1 MPQPN
6 GFVPATEHE
15 SRCNPVYDA
24 RKLRALLGDELVQ
37 RQQSG
42 YGVDDSLAEEIRAAV
57 SDETVTS
64 QEIAGLYDELDRT
77 VLRADWDHEEPS
89 ALEDILV
96 AAPDAPSPAAVPG
109 QDELADRIL
118 AAWLGRCAGC
128 NLGKPVEGWGWNRA
142 KLRDYLHQAEA
153 FPLDDYVPVLDPM
166 PEGFTLH
173 PSWPVATRGRVAAMA
188 RDDDTDYTMLG
199 LKILETYGR
208 SYTSSDVGSEWLR
221 GMPYETVYTAER
233 IAYRNLVL
241 GLVPPGTA
249 RHRNPY
255 REWIGA
261 MIRADIFGYVSPGD
275 PGGADRLAYQDAALS
290 HTANG
295 IYGEMWAAAL
305 IAASFTSPNA
315 REALEQAMLVVPARS
330 RLGVSVRATIGAH
343 DAGQSWDQAMDSM
356 QRRLGGYHWAH
367 TINNAEVVAAAL
379 LWGEGDF
386 GRTIGLAV
394 EAGLDTDCDGATA
407 SSVFGAL
414 HGTKAIPA
422 HWTEPLRD
430 TIHSALL
437 GFDGAAITSLAART
451 VALASTPGPR
461 HIPNI

>member
-1 MPQPN
+1 M
-6 GFVPATEHE
+6 H
-15 SRCNPVYDA
+15 DA
-24 RKLRALLGDELVQ
+24 RNVRGLLGDELVQ

-42 YGVDDSLAEEIRAAV
+42 YAVDDKLTEEIRAAV
-57 SDETVTS
+57 DDDTATG
-64 QEIAGLYDELDRT
+64 QEIAGLYDQLDHAA
-77 VLRADWDHEEPS
+77 LRADWDYQEPS
-89 ALEDILV
+89 ALEDILA
-96 AAPDAPSPAAVPG
+96 AAPGAPRAAAVPG
-109 QDELADRIL
+109 PDELADRIL

-142 KLRDYLHQAEA
+142 KLRDYLDEA
-153 FPLDDYVPVLDPM
+153 GAYPLDDYLPVLDPM
-166 PEGFTLH
+166 PEKFTLN
-173 PSWPVATRGRVAAMA
+173 PCWPDATRGRVNAMA

-208 SYTSSDVGSEWLR
+208 GYTSADVGSQWLR

-233 IAYRNLVL
+233 IAYGNLIL
-241 GLVPPGTA
+241 GLQPPETA
-249 RHRNPY
+249 HHHNPY

-261 MIRADIFGYVSPGD
+261 LIRADIFGYVSPGD
-275 PGGADRLAYQDAALS
+275 PGGAARLAYQDAALS

-305 IAASFTSPNA
+305 VAASLASSSA

-330 RLGVSVRATIGAH
+330 RLSVSLRATINAH
-343 DAGQSWDQAMDSM
+343 EAGQSWDEAMDYM
-356 QRRLGGYHWAH
+356 ERRLAGYHWVH

-386 GRTIGLAV
+386 SRTIGLAV

-407 SSVFGAL
+407 GSVFGAL

-430 TIHSALL
+430 TMHSALL
-437 GFDGAAITSLAART
+437 GFDGAAITSLAQRT
-451 VALASTPGPR
+451 FALAAKPGD
-461 HIPNI
+461 

>member
-1 MPQPN
+1 MPEQRN
-6 GFVPATEHE
+6 
-15 SRCNPVYDA
+15 
-24 RKLRALLGDELVQ
+24 LRDLLGDELVQ
-37 RQQSG
+37 REQSG
-42 YGVDDSLAEEIRAAV
+42 YAVDDSLAKRVRAAAD
-57 SDETVTS
+57 DETVTG
-64 QEIAGLYDELDRT
+64 QEVAELYEQLDRT
-77 VLRADWDHEEPS
+77 VPRTDWEYEEPS
-89 ALEDILV
+89 SLADILA
-96 AAPDAPSPAAVPG
+96 AAPQAPSAATAPG

-128 NLGKPVEGWGWNRA
+128 NLGKPVESRSWNRA
-142 KLRDYLHQAEA
+142 NLRDYLQQAGA

-166 PEGFTLH
+166 PAEFTFH
-173 PSWPVATRGRVAAMA
+173 PSWPAATRGRIDGMA

-199 LKILETYGR
+199 LQVLETYGR
-208 SYTSSDVGSEWLR
+208 GYTSADVGSEWLS
-221 GMPYETVYTAER
+221 GMPYLTVYTAER
-233 IAYRNLVL
+233 IAYHNLVL
-241 GLVPPGTA
+241 GLVPPETA

-275 PGGADRLAYQDAALS
+275 PGGAARLAYQDAALS

-305 IAASFTSPNA
+305 IAASFTSSSA

-330 RLGVSVRATIGAH
+330 RLSDSLRTTISAH
-343 DAGQSWDQAMDSM
+343 DAGRSWDQAMDSM
-356 QRRLGGYHWAH
+356 EQRLDGYHWVH

-407 SSVFGAL
+407 GSVFGAL
-414 HGTKAIPA
+414 YGTKGIPG

-430 TIHSALL
+430 TMHSALL
-437 GFDGAAITSLAART
+437 GFDGVAISSLAQRT
-451 VALASTPGPR
+451 VALAVAPG
-461 HIPNI
+461 H

>member
-1 MPQPN
+1 MSDQRN
-6 GFVPATEHE
+6 
-15 SRCNPVYDA
+15 
-24 RKLRALLGDELVQ
+24 LRDLLGDELVQ
-37 RQQSG
+37 REQSG
-42 YGVDDSLAEEIRAAV
+42 YAVADSLAEQVRAAAG
-57 SDETVTS
+57 DESATGQQVAELYEQLDHTVP
-64 QEIAGLYDELDRT
+64 RT
-77 VLRADWDHEEPS
+77 DWKHAEPS
-89 ALEDILV
+89 ALEDIL
-96 AAPDAPSPAAVPG
+96 AAVPG
-109 QDELADRIL
+109 APSAAAPPGRDEFADRIL

-128 NLGKPVEGWGWNRA
+128 NLGKPVEGRGWNRA
-142 KLRDYLHQAEA
+142 NLRDYLQAAEA

-166 PEGFTLH
+166 PAGFTFH
-173 PSWPVATRGRVAAMA
+173 PSWPAATRGRVVGMA

-208 SYTSSDVGSEWLR
+208 GYTSSDVGSEWLR
-221 GMPYETVYTAER
+221 GMPYLTVYTAER

-241 GLVPPGTA
+241 GLIPPDTA
-249 RHRNPY
+249 RQHNPY

-275 PGGADRLAYQDAALS
+275 PGGAARLAYQDAVLS

-305 IAASFTSPNA
+305 IAASLTSASA
-315 REALEQAMLVVPARS
+315 REAIDQAMLVVPARS
-330 RLGVSVRATIGAH
+330 RLGDALRTTIGAY

-356 QRRLGGYHWAH
+356 ERRLDGYHWVH

-379 LWGEGDF
+379 LWGGGDF

-407 SSVFGAL
+407 GSVFGAL
-414 HGTKAIPA
+414 HGTKAIPG

-430 TIHSALL
+430 TMHSALL
-437 GFDGAAITSLAART
+437 GFDGVSITSLAQRT
-451 VALASTPGPR
+451 VALAIAPG
-461 HIPNI
+461 H

>member
-1 MPQPN
+1 MPEQR
-6 GFVPATEHE
+6 
-15 SRCNPVYDA
+15 S
-24 RKLRALLGDELVQ
+24 LRDLLGDELVQ
-37 RQQSG
+37 REQSG
-42 YGVDDSLAEEIRAAV
+42 YAVDDSLTEEIRTAV
-57 SDETVTS
+57 ADKTVTGR
-64 QEIAGLYDELDRT
+64 EIAELYERLDGTALRT
-77 VLRADWDHEEPS
+77 DWHHEEPS
-89 ALEDILV
+89 ALEDILA
-96 AAPDAPSPAAVPG
+96 AAPDAPSAATPPG

-128 NLGKPVEGWGWNRA
+128 NLGKPVEARSWNRA
-142 KLRDYLHQAEA
+142 NLRDYLLAAGA
-153 FPLDDYVPVLDPM
+153 FPLDDYIPVLDPM
-166 PEGFTLH
+166 PAGLTFH
-173 PSWPVATRGRVAAMA
+173 PSWPDATRGRIAGMA

-208 SYTSSDVGSEWLR
+208 GYTSSDVGSEWLS
-221 GMPYETVYTAER
+221 GMPYLTVYTAER

-241 GLVPPGTA
+241 GLVPPETA
-249 RHRNPY
+249 RRHNPY

-275 PGGADRLAYQDAALS
+275 PGGAARLAYQDAALS

-305 IAASFTSPNA
+305 IAASFTSSSA
-315 REALEQAMLVVPARS
+315 REAIEQAMLVVPARS
-330 RLGVSVRATIGAH
+330 RLSDSLRTTIAAY
-343 DAGQSWDQAMDSM
+343 DAGRSWDQAMDSM
-356 QRRLGGYHWAH
+356 EQRLDGYHWVH

-407 SSVFGAL
+407 GSVFGAL
-414 HGTKAIPA
+414 YGTKAIPG

-430 TIHSALL
+430 TMHSALL
-437 GFDGAAITSLAART
+437 GFDGTAITSLARRT
-451 VALASTPGPR
+451 IALAAAPG
-461 HIPNI
+461 H

>member
-1 MPQPN
+1 MPEQRN
-6 GFVPATEHE
+6 
-15 SRCNPVYDA
+15 
-24 RKLRALLGDELVQ
+24 LRDLLSDELVQ
-37 RQQSG
+37 REQSG
-42 YGVDDSLAEEIRAAV
+42 YAVDDNLAERVRVAA
-57 SDETVTS
+57 SDETVTG
-64 QEIAGLYDELDRT
+64 QEIAELYEQLDHT
-77 VLRADWDHEEPS
+77 VLRTDWEYEEPS
-89 ALEDILV
+89 SLEDIL
-96 AAPDAPSPAAVPG
+96 AAVPEAPPAATVPG
-109 QDELADRIL
+109 QAEIEDGIL

-128 NLGKPVEGWGWNRA
+128 NLGKPVEGRGWNRA
-142 KLRDYLHQAEA
+142 NLRDYLQQAGA

-166 PEGFTLH
+166 PEGFTFH
-173 PSWPVATRGRVAAMA
+173 PSWPAATRGRIAGMA

-199 LKILETYGR
+199 LRVLETYGR
-208 SYTSSDVGSEWLR
+208 GYTSSDVGSEWLR
-221 GMPYETVYTAER
+221 GMPYLTVYTAER
-233 IAYRNLVL
+233 ISYGNLVL
-241 GLVPPGTA
+241 GLLPPETA
-249 RHRNPY
+249 RHHNPY

-275 PGGADRLAYQDAALS
+275 PGGAARLAYQDAALS

-305 IAASFTSPNA
+305 IAASVTSSSA

-330 RLGVSVRATIGAH
+330 RLSVSLRTTIGAH
-343 DAGQSWDQAMDSM
+343 DAGRSWDQAMDSL

-407 SSVFGAL
+407 GSVFGAL
-414 HGTKAIPA
+414 HGTKAIPS

-437 GFDGAAITSLAART
+437 GFDGAAITSLAQRT
-451 VALASTPGPR
+451 VALAATPGSDA
-461 HIPNI
+461 

>member
-1 MPQPN
+1 
-6 GFVPATEHE
+6 V
-15 SRCNPVYDA
+15 SDA
-24 RKLRALLGDELVQ
+24 RNPRGLLGDELVQ

-42 YGVDDSLAEEIRAAV
+42 YAIDDSLTAQIRAAV
-57 SDETVTS
+57 SDETATS
-64 QEIAGLYDELDRT
+64 QEIAELYSQLDRSA
-77 VLRADWDHEEPS
+77 LRADWDHEEPS
-89 ALEDILV
+89 ALEAILA
-96 AAPDAPSPAAVPG
+96 AAPDAPAAAAVPSE
-109 QDELADRIL
+109 DELADRIL

-142 KLRDYLHQAEA
+142 KLRDYLDEAGA
-153 FPLDDYVPVLDPM
+153 FPLDDYLPVLDPM
-166 PEGFTLH
+166 PERFTLN
-173 PSWPVATRGRVAAMA
+173 PCWPVATRGRVAAMA

-199 LKILETYGR
+199 LKILETYGS

-233 IAYRNLVL
+233 IAYGNLVL
-241 GLVPPGTA
+241 GLLPPETA
-249 RHRNPY
+249 RHHNPY

-275 PGGADRLAYQDAALS
+275 PRCAARLAFQDAALS

-305 IAASFTSPNA
+305 IAASLTSSSA
-315 REALEQAMLVVPARS
+315 REALDQAMLVVPARS
-330 RLGVSVRATIGAH
+330 RLSVSLRTTIDAY
-343 DAGQSWDQAMDSM
+343 DAGRSWDQAMDSM
-356 QRRLGGYHWAH
+356 EQRLGGYHFVH

-386 GRTIGLAV
+386 GRTIGFAV

-407 SSVFGAL
+407 GSVFGAL
-414 HGTKAIPA
+414 HGTKEIPS

-430 TIHSALL
+430 TMHSALL
-437 GFDGAAITSLAART
+437 GFDGAAITSLAQRT
-451 VALASTPGPR
+451 VALAANAG
-461 HIPNI
+461 H

>member
-1 MPQPN
+1 
-6 GFVPATEHE
+6 
-15 SRCNPVYDA
+15 VYDA
-24 RKLRALLGDELVQ
+24 RNLRGLLGNELVQ

-42 YGVDDSLAEEIRAAV
+42 YAVDDRLTEQIRAAV
-57 SDETVTS
+57 ADETATS
-64 QEIAGLYDELDRT
+64 QEIAGLYDQLDHT
-77 VLRADWDHEEPS
+77 TLRADWDHDEPS
-89 ALEDILV
+89 ALEDILA
-96 AAPDAPSPAAVPG
+96 AAPDAPSAAAVPG
-109 QDELADRIL
+109 EDELADRIH

-142 KLRDYLHQAEA
+142 KLRDYLHEAGA
-153 FPLDDYVPVLDPM
+153 FPLDDYLPVLDPM
-166 PEGFTLH
+166 PERFTLN
-173 PSWPVATRGRVAAMA
+173 PCWTVATRGRVAAMA

-208 SYTSSDVGSEWLR
+208 GYTSSDVGSEWLR

-233 IAYRNLVL
+233 IAYGNLVL
-241 GLVPPGTA
+241 GLLPPGTA
-249 RHRNPY
+249 RHHNPY

-275 PGGADRLAYQDAALS
+275 PGGAARLAYQDAALS

-305 IAASFTSPNA
+305 IAASFASSSA
-315 REALEQAMLVVPARS
+315 REALEQATLVVPARS
-330 RLGVSVRATIGAH
+330 RLSASLRATIDTH
-343 DAGQSWDQAMDSM
+343 DAGRSWDQAMGSM
-356 QRRLGGYHWAH
+356 EQRLDGYHWVH

-407 SSVFGAL
+407 GSVFGAL

-430 TIHSALL
+430 TMHSALL
-437 GFDGAAITSLAART
+437 GFDGAAITSLSQRT
-451 VALASTPGPR
+451 FALAAKPGD
-461 HIPNI
+461 